1 MKKRFFKYDFG
12 TLLLAGG
19 MLLLATAC
27 SKDETEDGQRTDI
40 SDKDIRMNVDVL
52 RVMEGTRATTF
63 DNPTALQNEGSFTCY
78 AYNGETT
85 TTFINGSTV
94 NWIGSENT
102 WAFADGKKYWPAT
115 GSLDFFAYM
124 PAEKPTYISAV
135 SYTTAR
141 TPTITCTSLP
151 MTSDGQASIKEF
163 VYGLVAGQTKDA
175 QGETGVTMNFLH
187 PFARIDF
194 KLAASH
200 PNIIINSIT
209 LKGIQNNG
217 TCTLN
222 GTTSTWT
229 PSGDATDFVM
239 TLTGDAAT
247 FNNNPNTPQPI
258 GGYAESAHTS
268 IPLLMVPQDWEG
280 EIEVNASWNDWGD
293 TPVPHTVT
301 TTIPAITWQ
310 PGYSYTYTFTISTDD
325 LTVDINSYTEQ
336 W

>member
-40 SDKDIRMNVDVL
+40 SDKDIRMNVDVW

-63 DNPTALQNEGSFTCY
+63 DNQAALQTEGNFTCY

-85 TTFINGSTV
+85 TTFINSSTV
-94 NWIGSENT
+94 NWIESENT

-124 PAEKPTYISAV
+124 PAVKPAYISDV
-135 SYTTAR
+135 SYTTQQS
-141 TPTITCTSLP
+141 PTITCTSLP
-151 MTSDGQASIKEF
+151 MTAATQGADLKEF
-163 VYGLVAGQTKDA
+163 VWAIITGQNKTD
-175 QGETGVTMNFLH
+175 QGESGVTINFLH

-194 KLAASH
+194 KLSASH

-268 IPLLMVPQDWEG
+268 IPLLMVPQTWAG
-280 EIEVNASWNDWGD
+280 EIKVNATWDKWGLPS
-293 TPVPHTVT
+293 TQTVS
-301 TTIPAITWQ
+301 TTIPTTWAA
-310 PGYSYTYTFTISTDD
+310 GYSYTYTLTINEAD
-325 LTVDINSYTEQ
+325 LIVNTAKYTEQ

>member
-1 MKKRFFKYDFG
+1 MKKRTLRYNIG
-12 TLLLAGG
+12 MLLLAGG
-19 MLLLATAC
+19 MLLLAAGC
-27 SKDETEDGQRTDI
+27 SSDDTENEQGSDI
-40 SDKDIRMNVDVL
+40 SNKDIRINVDVW
-52 RVMEGTRATTF
+52 RMMKGTRATTF
-63 DNPTALQNEGSFTCY
+63 DNATALQTEGSFTCY

-85 TTFINGSTV
+85 TAFIDGATV
-94 NWIGSENT
+94 NWAAST
-102 WAFADGKKYWPAT
+102 WSFSDGKRYWPS

-124 PAEKPTYISAV
+124 PATPPTYISAV
-135 SYTTAR
+135 SYATAKN
-141 TPTITCTSLP
+141 PTITCTSLP
-151 MTSDGQASIKEF
+151 MTSEGQADIKEF
-163 VYGLVAGQTKDA
+163 VYGLTTDQTKAD
-175 QGETGVTMNFLH
+175 QGESGVTMNFVH

-194 KLAASH
+194 KLSASH
-200 PNIIINSIT
+200 PDITINSIT
-209 LKGIQNNG
+209 LKTLKNNG
-217 TCTLN
+217 TCSFN
-222 GTTSTWT
+222 GTSSTWT

-239 TLTGDAAT
+239 TLTDEAAT

-293 TPVPHTVT
+293 TPVPHTVS

-325 LTVDINSYTEQ
+325 LTVDVANYTEQ

>member
-1 MKKRFFKYDFG
+1 MTHINIRIG
-12 TLLLAGG
+12 VMMLAV
-19 MLLLATAC
+19 MLAAC
-27 SKDETEDGQRTDI
+27 SNSDSTDD
-40 SDKDIRMNVDVL
+40 STGTSPQNEIRLRADVWH
-52 RVMEGTRATTF
+52 VMQGTRATTY
-63 DNPTALQNEGSFTCY
+63 DNNAALQAESFKCF
-78 AYNGETT
+78 AYNGGTT
-85 TTFINGSTV
+85 TAFINGSDV
-94 NWIGSENT
+94 SYADSK
-102 WAFADGKKYWPAT
+102 WAFTDGKKYWPAT

-124 PAEKPTYISAV
+124 PAEKPAYISAV
-135 SYTTAR
+135 SYTAAR

-151 MTSDGQASIKEF
+151 MTAATQGADLKEF
-163 VYGLVAGQTKDA
+163 VWAITTGQNKTD
-175 QGETGVTMNFLH
+175 QGESGVTIKFLH

-194 KLAASH
+194 KLSASH

-229 PSGDATDFVM
+229 PSGDATDFEM

-268 IPLLMVPQDWEG
+268 IPLLMVPQTWAG
-280 EIEVNASWNDWGD
+280 EIKVNATWDKWGLPS
-293 TPVPHTVT
+293 TQTVS
-301 TTIPAITWQ
+301 TTIPTTWAA
-310 PGYSYTYTFTISTDD
+310 GYSYTYTLTINEAD
-325 LTVDINSYTEQ
+325 LIVNTAKYTEQ

>member
-40 SDKDIRMNVDVL
+40 SDKDIRMNVDVW

-78 AYNGETT
+78 AYNGGTT
-85 TTFINGSTV
+85 TAFINGSTV
-94 NWIGSENT
+94 NWAEST
-102 WAFADGKKYWPAT
+102 WAFADGKKYWPTT

-124 PAEKPTYISAV
+124 PAEKPSYISAV
-135 SYTTAR
+135 SYATAQN
-141 TPTITCTSLP
+141 PTITCTSLP
-151 MTSDGQASIKEF
+151 MTADGQSSIKEF
-163 VYGLVAGQTKDA
+163 IYGLVTGQTKAA
-175 QGETGVTMNFLH
+175 QGGTGVTMNFLH

-200 PNIIINSIT
+200 PDIIINSIT
-209 LKGIQNNG
+209 LKNIQNNG
-217 TCTLN
+217 SCTLN
-222 GTTSTWT
+222 GTTSTWA

-293 TPVPHTVT
+293 TPVPHTVS

-325 LTVDINSYTEQ
+325 LTVDVANYTEQ